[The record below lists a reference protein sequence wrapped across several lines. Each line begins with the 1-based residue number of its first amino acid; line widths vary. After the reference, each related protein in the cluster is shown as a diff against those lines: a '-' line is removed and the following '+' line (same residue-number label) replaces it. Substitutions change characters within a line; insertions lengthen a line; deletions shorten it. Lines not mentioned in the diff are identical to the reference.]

1 MLFKFLK
8 IGTTLHKP
16 KSIWS
21 TFKNAYLRR
30 RNLKKFWLK
39 LNKNKLPNE
48 LIVMT
53 DLFIQSESYFW
64 TSKFWRHCIINHYKY
79 MSELQSSDDPLH
91 SILRSDYS
99 GFTFLDEFSLDDN
112 LKKKEN
118 FLKFKEKFLAKY
130 PNIKKKKHEGLS
142 ELKSTSS

>member
-53 DLFIQSESYFW
+53 DLFIQQCNRYSEWNSCTLIMW
-64 TSKFWRHCIINHYKY
+64 PTIGIILVGHVH
-79 MSELQSSDDPLH
+79 LP
-91 SILRSDYS
+91 
-99 GFTFLDEFSLDDN
+99 TF
-112 LKKKEN
+112 
-118 FLKFKEKFLAKY
+118 
-130 PNIKKKKHEGLS
+130 I
-142 ELKSTSS
+142 

>member
-48 LIVMT
+48 IKVKIKFTLNTLNRVM
-53 DLFIQSESYFW
+53 
-64 TSKFWRHCIINHYKY
+64 KFLNLLLTIRFLVK
-79 MSELQSSDDPLH
+79 
-91 SILRSDYS
+91 LRSW
-99 GFTFLDEFSLDDN
+99 EQA
-112 LKKKEN
+112 K
-118 FLKFKEKFLAKY
+118 LA
-130 PNIKKKKHEGLS
+130 
-142 ELKSTSS
+142 